1 MLWGEC
7 IAGALYTNDFIR
19 FARAVGFDDPRVLSS
34 APITIEDPELQDVV
48 GEAKFFSITYRLF
61 KLPGM
66 LESLC
71 EDYGQA
77 CKYKGSIPG
86 MPNRYSVRTLGF
98 ISLCRWRSCKLC
110 LLSFCKAPCAHLPP
124 TGPLRAPPANA
135 LFATSRGLQ
144 MCGQAPG
151 CGGVCRDA

>member
-1 MLWGEC
+1 VRFIMQEHKVLWGEC

-34 APITIEDPELQDVV
+34 APITIDDPELQEVV

-77 CKYKGSIPG
+77 CKYKGTIPG
-86 MPNRYSVRTLGF
+86 MPSRYILCIGIRCVSVLREVTACRAGASHAKLTN
-98 ISLCRWRSCKLC
+98 ISMC
-110 LLSFCKAPCAHLPP
+110 
-124 TGPLRAPPANA
+124 GGYLRARDVA
-135 LFATSRGLQ
+135 LL
-144 MCGQAPG
+144 
-151 CGGVCRDA
+151 DL

>member
-19 FARAVGFDDPRVLSS
+19 FSRAVGFDDPRVLSS
-34 APITIEDPELQDVV
+34 APITIDDPELQEVV

-77 CKYKGSIPG
+77 CKYKGTIPG
-86 MPNRYSVRTLGF
+86 MPSRCVSRLPACTRRCAARPGRRVVPCLIRSPMVMTATVFEKPLG
-98 ISLCRWRSCKLC
+98 LEC
-110 LLSFCKAPCAHLPP
+110 
-124 TGPLRAPPANA
+124 T
-135 LFATSRGLQ
+135 
-144 MCGQAPG
+144 
-151 CGGVCRDA
+151 